1 MAISNSNN
9 VLTTYGSIQASDL
22 GTIADHFRQ
31 WFSVSFNTPNTGSK
45 ITAADFNNL
54 RQAIINGAG
63 SAYSISQ
70 LPGTVS
76 TGQKI
81 TQTSWGYATAN
92 FSSETITYTGNGS
105 FTVPAGCTSFTVNQL
120 VSGGG
125 GGGWAVATG
134 SGGNGADSSASAG
147 GGGSGGISSN
157 VTFSVSTGDI
167 VSIDIGGGGTGG
179 VNNTNTTTE
188 MTGGGSSFIQINGN
202 TVLNVTGG
210 SAGNSARSTTAGG
223 IVNSS
228 GGAGGSPN
236 GNSGGTSGGGSSPY
250 GGYGSG
256 GNGGSATSSWM
267 DIGTTGRW
275 PVVYSSGGGGSGGY
289 ASITYNP

>member
-9 VLTTYGSIQASDL
+9 VLITYGPIQASDL

-31 WFSVSFNTPNTGSK
+31 WFSVSFTTPNTGSK

-92 FSSETITYTGNGS
+92 FSSETITYTGNGT

-120 VSGGG
+120 ISGGG
-125 GGGWAVATG
+125 GGGWALATG
-134 SGGNGADSSASAG
+134 SGGNGTDSTASAG
-147 GGGSGGISSN
+147 GGGSGGIYSN
-157 VTFSVSTGDI
+157 VTFSVSTGDV
-167 VSIDIGGGGTGG
+167 VSINIGGGGNGG
-179 VNNTNTTTE
+179 VNTTTE
-188 MTGGGSSFIQINGN
+188 TISMTGGGSSFVQINGN

-210 SAGNSARSTTAGG
+210 SAGNSATSTTAGG

-236 GNSGGTSGGGSSPY
+236 GNNGGTGSGGSSPY

-256 GNGGSATSSWM
+256 GAGGSARSSWI
-267 DIGTTGRW
+267 DIGTNGRW
-275 PVVYSSGGGGSGGY
+275 PIVHGSGSNGSSGY